1 MGGRRFPRSRCP
13 LILRPNVV
21 LAYLTRRLINS
32 VITLLVVTLV
42 TFGIFFAVPKI
53 TGSDPA
59 LLYIGKTADAA
70 SIEGIRT
77 KMGLSDP
84 ILVQYGKFLKGL
96 VAGRDYAN
104 GPDVQRCPA
113 PCLGYSFKTEQ
124 EVTPLL
130 LGDLPVTASLALGA
144 AVLWVLM
151 GVSAGVISALRR
163 GSIWDRAVMTG
174 ALAGVSLPI
183 YFTGLLALAIFV
195 YGLGWL
201 PSAGYT
207 PFLESPADWFTG
219 LILPWITLAFLFAAT
234 YARLT
239 RANMLETLGE
249 DYVRTARAKGLRER
263 TVIGKHALRSGL
275 TPLVTVFGL
284 DLGALLGGA
293 ILTEAVFN
301 LRGLGY
307 QALTAIRGNDLPI
320 ILGVTMIA
328 AFFIVLANLIVD
340 LVYGVIDPR
349 VRLG

>member
-1 MGGRRFPRSRCP
+1 M
-13 LILRPNVV
+13 
-21 LAYLTRRLINS
+21 LAYLIRRLFNA
-32 VITLLVVTLV
+32 VLTLLVVTLV
-42 TFGIFFAVPKI
+42 TFGIFFMVPKL

-77 KMGLSDP
+77 KMGLGDP
-84 ILVQYGKFLKGL
+84 VLVQYGKFLKGI

-104 GPDVQRCPA
+104 GPDITHCPA

-130 LGDLPVTASLALGA
+130 MSDLPVTLSLALGA
-144 AVLWVLM
+144 AILWLIL
-151 GVSAGVISALRR
+151 GVSTGVISALRR
-163 GSIWDRAVMTG
+163 GSILDRAVMTG

-183 YFTGLLALAIFV
+183 YFTGLLASAIFV
-195 YGLGWL
+195 YWLGWL
-201 PSAGYT
+201 PQGNYV
-207 PFLESPADWFTG
+207 PFTEDPGAWFTQM
-219 LILPWITLAFLFAAT
+219 LLPWITLAFLFAAT

-249 DYVRTARAKGLRER
+249 DYIRTARAKGLTER
-263 TVIGKHALRSGL
+263 SVIGKHALRSGL
-275 TPLVTVFGL
+275 TPIVTIFGL

-293 ILTEAVFN
+293 VLTEAVFN

-307 QALTAIRGNDLPI
+307 QALQAIRGNDLPV
-320 ILGVTMIA
+320 ILGVTLIA
-328 AFFIVLANLIVD
+328 AFFIVIANLIVD

>member
-1 MGGRRFPRSRCP
+1 
-13 LILRPNVV
+13 V
-21 LAYLTRRLINS
+21 LAYILRRLINA
-32 VITLLVVTLV
+32 VLTLLVVTLV
-42 TFGIFFAVPKI
+42 TFGIFFAVPKL

-70 SIEGIRT
+70 SVEGIRT
-77 KMGLSDP
+77 KLGLGDP

-104 GPDVQRCPA
+104 GPDVQHCPA
-113 PCLGYSFKTEQ
+113 PCLGYSFKTDQ

-130 LGDLPVTASLALGA
+130 LGDLPVTLSLALGA
-144 AVLWVLM
+144 AILWVLM
-151 GVSAGVISALRR
+151 GVATGVVSALRR
-163 GSIWDRAVMTG
+163 GTIWDRAAMTG

-183 YFTGLLALAIFV
+183 YFTGLLSLSIFV
-195 YGLGWL
+195 YWLGWL
-201 PSAGYT
+201 PSAQYT
-207 PFLESPADWFTG
+207 SFFDNPGEWFVG
-219 LILPWITLAFLFAAT
+219 LLLPWITLAFLFAAT

-249 DYVRTARAKGLRER
+249 DYIRTARAKGLRER

-293 ILTEAVFN
+293 ILTETVFN

-307 QALTAIRGNDLPI
+307 QALTAIRQNDLPI

-328 AFFIVLANLIVD
+328 AFFIVFANLVVD
-340 LVYGVIDPR
+340 LVYGLIDPR